1 VVASLL
7 EVGDNSINKAILERN
22 VLRRFFCQKSVDQNP
37 SRQPHTLHIL
47 LLFELHDLNI
57 EVEVVHVKILLL
69 LEELLEVVVALLVAE
84 DVDELALEP
93 VRALRRRQ
101 LLRSLLVLRSGR
113 LLELLS
119 FLGLRFAHGL
129 SFGSVGIQG
138 AFGVDRNLLAQ
149 LVVRLELRVALRLL
163 FGLQPRI
170 LCKCCL
176 LLGVNSREHLLL
188 RLHGVR
194 ALEVEVGGP
203 SLGENPTGS
212 FCHIVRIQCY
222 VSDSLFLCLLRCFL
236 DQSLKRPHLLWVSW
250 CNWLGVAL
258 LVKLLMQEASVLA
271 EGLGRNFLRLL
282 LDSKYL
288 ERSLTRQ
295 LGVLHSQYLLF
306 LDRLY

>member
-1 VVASLL
+1 M
-7 EVGDNSINKAILERN
+7 
-22 VLRRFFCQKSVDQNP
+22 
-37 SRQPHTLHIL
+37 
-47 LLFELHDLNI
+47 
-57 EVEVVHVKILLL
+57 EVVHVEILLL

-119 FLGLRFAHGL
+119 FLGLGFAHGL

-194 ALEVEVGGP
+194 AMEVEVGGS

-212 FCHIVRIQCY
+212 FCHIVWIQCY
-222 VSDSLFLCLLRCFL
+222 VSDSLFLCLLRRFL
-236 DQSLKRPHLLWVSW
+236 YQSLKRPHLLWVRW

-282 LDSKYL
+282 LDSMYL
-288 ERSLTRQ
+288 ERSFTRQ
-295 LGVLHSQYLLF
+295 LGVVHSQYLLF